1 MKTLPCSQ
9 WRFVSLL
16 LAAFASVSFWVE
28 AASATGVLLPPPLIS
43 LRASVP
49 ETREPFCDPAICD
62 AAPPPPGV
70 FVLSRKG
77 GDLARELSVMILV
90 SGSASNGVD
99 FARLPGFV
107 QFRAGSET
115 AELYVEAAYD
125 LKAEGDES
133 VVVQV
138 LPDPTMGPIERYRVD
153 PAQSV
158 ARVIIYDNE
167 TPGVSVVGIEAIS
180 PIAEETSFPYR
191 RLAFRGR
198 FAIARTGPVDDSLTC
213 FVTYGGSATPDVDY
227 PALPWVVTIPAGTN
241 RVEIEVEPKHD
252 EVAEPIEFIDA
263 QLSECPPFPLLMP
276 CRLLNIDPAHAMARV
291 FIRDDG
297 ITTASVAI
305 TAPRSGEEFKAGAP
319 IPITAT
325 AIDLEGAMTHIEF
338 FDDGRKIG
346 ESTIFFIREPDPGTP
361 IYHEFVWTGAA
372 AGLHTLTAVGIEAT
386 GAKVQSLPVSITV
399 GGGLP
404 VVSIEATYAETSEP
418 SPLIRVRPGL
428 FSLRRTG
435 DASAPLRVWMRYSG
449 TATSGA
455 DYAALP
461 AIVEFPAGALSVEL
475 QVVAM
480 QDERVE
486 GDETVIAALT
496 LSPLAVIPNYQIDP
510 THAEARIVI
519 HDQPPA
525 PVPNVVS
532 IVAIDPFAREGT
544 SSAGLVDT
552 ATFVVT
558 RTGNANSPLLVR
570 YALSGTASNLVDYET
585 LSGSLTIPAG
595 ERRAR
600 LVIKPVD
607 DRRVEPVETVVARLV
622 SDDALLAGY
631 EVGFPG
637 RAAAIIVDNDRLRP
651 PCLRLPDGLFN
662 FCLPVLSGD
671 CFRVEVTGDFKEWTA
686 VCVVPVDSGVAHFV
700 DPDAPRFGRR
710 FYRFVPVPCDP

>member
-1 MKTLPCSQ
+1 M
-9 WRFVSLL
+9 VS
-16 LAAFASVSFWVE
+16 VNFWVVP
-28 AASATGVLLPPPLIS
+28 ASATDLLFPSPLIS
-43 LRASVP
+43 LRASGP

-70 FVLSRKG
+70 FVLTRKG
-77 GDLARELSVMILV
+77 GDVARELSVMILV
-90 SGSASNGVD
+90 SGSAINGVD
-99 FARLPGFV
+99 YASLPGFV

-115 AELYVEAAYD
+115 AELYVESAYD
-125 LKAEGDES
+125 LKLEGDES

-167 TPGVSVVGIEAIS
+167 TSGVPMVGIEAIS

-191 RLAFRGR
+191 RLALRGR
-198 FAIARTGPVDDSLTC
+198 FAITRTGPVDDSLTF
-213 FVTYGGSATPDVDY
+213 FVVCGGSATPEVDY
-227 PALPWVVTIPAGTN
+227 PALPWLVTIPAGTN

-276 CRLLNIDPAHAMARV
+276 CRLLNIDPAHATARV

-305 TAPRSGEEFKAGAP
+305 TAPRSGEEFKVGAP

-325 AIDLEGAMTHIEF
+325 AIDLEGAMTHLDF
-338 FDDGRKIG
+338 FDDGQKVG
-346 ESTIFFIREPDPGTP
+346 ESTIIFIREPDPGTP
-361 IYHEFVWTGAA
+361 IYHEFVWAGTA
-372 AGLHTLTAVGIEAT
+372 AGLHTLSAAGVNASGV
-386 GAKVQSLPVSITV
+386 KVESLPVPITV

-404 VVSIEATYAETSEP
+404 VVSIEATFAETSEP

-428 FSLRRTG
+428 FTLRRTG
-435 DASAPLRVWMRYSG
+435 DASDPLRVWMRYSG

-455 DYAALP
+455 DYSALP
-461 AIVEFPAGALSVEL
+461 PIVEFPAGASSVEL

-486 GDETVIAALT
+486 GDETVVAALT
-496 LSPLAVIPNYQIDP
+496 FSPLAVIPNYQIDP
-510 THAEARIVI
+510 THSEARVVI
-519 HDQPPA
+519 RDQPPA
-525 PVPNVVS
+525 PMPNVVS

-558 RTGNANSPLLVR
+558 RTGNTNSPLLVR
-570 YALSGTASNLVDYET
+570 YALSGTASNSIDYEM

-600 LVIKPVD
+600 LLVKPLD
-607 DRRVEPVETVVARLV
+607 DRRSEPVETVVATLV
-622 SDDALLAGY
+622 EDDALLADY

-637 RAAAIIVDNDRLRP
+637 RAAAIVVDNDRLRP

-671 CFRVEVTGDFKEWTA
+671 CFRVEVTGDFKEWTV
-686 VCVVPVDSGVAHFV
+686 VCVVPSDSGVAHFV
-700 DPDAPRFGRR
+700 DPEAPGLGRR
-710 FYRFVPVPCDP
+710 FYRFVPVPCEP